1 MYLSP
6 DNILNS
12 SASPPAEKPDP
23 RFLVN
28 EALLEQGSGPVNE
41 DMLATVN
48 RLSIVC
54 DGATTLH
61 SAQRQSAAQPTS
73 GGQKA
78 AGITA
83 SVFSGDPERNLLDS
97 ARRANE
103 LIRKAMI
110 EKGLDL
116 LEREQLWSTSFA
128 AVQVNEDSI
137 AWCQTGD
144 CMILLIHRD
153 GGAQLLT
160 ELPGQDRE
168 VLKTWQ
174 QIGARSS
181 GTIQQNLAAE
191 IAAVRGRMNKE
202 FGVLNGENEALKFVS
217 SGTVEADQISDVLLF
232 SDGLFPPSTS
242 PDNLFDAERFVQLYK
257 RGGLKHIRNH
267 VRSLQKDDPGCYR
280 YPRFKMYD
288 DISGVAL
295 KRLFD

>member
-28 EALLEQGSGPVNE
+28 ETLLEQGSGPVNE

-191 IAAVRGRMNKE
+191 IAAVRGKMNKE

>member
-28 EALLEQGSGPVNE
+28 ETLLEQGSGPVNE

-110 EKGLDL
+110 EEGLDL

-191 IAAVRGRMNKE
+191 IAAVRGKMNKE

>member
-103 LIRKAMI
+103 LIREAMI
-110 EKGLDL
+110 DEGLDL
-116 LEREQLWSTSFA
+116 REREQLWSTSFA

-242 PDNLFDAERFVQLYK
+242 PDNLFDAELFVQLYK
-257 RGGLKHIRNH
+257 NGGLKHIRNH

>member
-6 DNILNS
+6 ENILNS
-12 SASPPAEKPDP
+12 SALPPAEKPDP

-28 EALLEQGSGPVNE
+28 ETLLEQGSGPVNE

-103 LIRKAMI
+103 LIREAMI
-110 EKGLDL
+110 DEGLDL
-116 LEREQLWSTSFA
+116 RERQQLWSTSFA

-153 GGAQLLT
+153 GGGQLLT

-191 IAAVRGRMNKE
+191 IAAVRGRMNRE

-217 SGTVEADQISDVLLF
+217 SGTVEAEQISDVLLF

-242 PDNLFDAERFVQLYK
+242 PDNLFDADLFVQLYK
-257 RGGLKHIRNH
+257 NGGLKHIRNH

-295 KRLFD
+295 KRLSD

>member
-110 EKGLDL
+110 DEGLDL

-242 PDNLFDAERFVQLYK
+242 PDNLFDAELFVQLYK
-257 RGGLKHIRNH
+257 SGGLKHIRNH